1 MASHFVQIPSVP
13 AVSVGHC
20 RQAVRAVFG
29 SVPLAHCSHVP
40 ALFSARPGPHA
51 TQAVPV
57 PFGTSPALHDEQL
70 PATVSAWSV
79 PHATHAVQFD
89 RSPAAQHA
97 DAARQLSRTKS
108 GLCAE
113 AVTVAGERFLAAMRR
128 DDTTREDF
136 ASLAQRWIAGFGNES
151 EAARLLRALA
161 GDHRHPGMVEAATR
175 VNDDFVDFWCGW
187 LRQRE
192 DGRGKGSDTPTRVR
206 GTLIVAA
213 LTGLVATK
221 QDRGD
226 MVVALLDE
234 LARLIGTSDE
244 GGAD

>member
-1 MASHFVQIPSVP
+1 MAKDDRKP
-13 AVSVGHC
+13 ATRARILEAAVGH
-20 RQAVRAVFG
+20 FG
-29 SVPLAHCSHVP
+29 RCG
-40 ALFSARPGPHA
+40 FDG
-51 TQAVPV
+51 
-57 PFGTSPALHDEQL
+57 
-70 PATVSAWSV
+70 ATV
-79 PHATHAVQFD
+79 HAIADLAAVGTGTVHLHF
-89 RSPAAQHA
+89 
-97 DAARQLSRTKS
+97 RTKS
-108 GLCAE
+108 GLYAE
-113 AVTVAGERFLAAMRR
+113 AVTVAGERFLAAIRR

-192 DGRGKGSDTPTRVR
+192 DGRGMGSDTPTRVR

-226 MVVALLDE
+226 MAVALLDE